1 MPAPNTSTLVI
12 PEVAPSKL
20 SPVSDA
26 TAVPTAVA
34 TRSANPIT
42 SSGTSHSTGER

>member
-26 TAVPTAVA
+26 TAVPTDVA

-42 SSGTSHSTGER
+42 SSGTSHNTGER